1 MPVAACFEWRCRGQA
16 AIGLLI
22 QGLSFAER
30 SLFADYDAESK
41 EIMKKFAVLGYG
53 TVGSGVVELF
63 YKNRAKIEQKAG
75 EPMDVGYI
83 LDLRDFPDSPYSEK
97 FTKTI
102 DTILADPEVAVVAEC
117 MGGVEP
123 AYTYLMQCLSKGIS
137 VATSNKE
144 LIAQKGAALLAE
156 AKAHSCNC
164 FFEASVGGAIPI
176 IRPLHRCL
184 AANDIS
190 AVYGILNGTTNFI
203 LEKMLAEDM
212 DFEAALSLAQELG
225 YAERDPG
232 ADVDGHDACRKIC
245 IISSLVFGKHV
256 YPDSVSTKGIRNISL
271 ADAEAADALDGAV
284 KLIASVQRLED
295 GRILPM
301 VQPMF
306 VPHDNLLSRIDG
318 VFNAVMVCGDGF
330 DKAVFSG
337 RGAGKLP
344 TASAVLGDVIEA
356 AKHSRTV
363 FSQNWAESETQD
375 FVADADALCCGMM
388 IRTENR
394 DAERL
399 AELVDAYCDAKG
411 LDGFI
416 EAAALKDGAAC
427 YTGMLNAQQREE
439 LLAALALADCKVINW
454 MPVLTVA

>member
-1 MPVAACFEWRCRGQA
+1 MRKVKC
-16 AIGLLI
+16 
-22 QGLSFAER
+22 
-30 SLFADYDAESK
+30 
-41 EIMKKFAVLGYG
+41 MKKFAVLGYG

-75 EPMDVGYI
+75 CPMEVGYI
-83 LDLRDFPDSPYSEK
+83 LDLRDFPDSPYADK

-102 DTILADPEVAVVAEC
+102 DNILADPEVSVVAEC

-123 AYTYLMQCLSKGIS
+123 AFTYLMQCLGKGIS

-144 LIAQKGAALLAE
+144 LIARKGAQLLAE

-184 AANDIS
+184 AANDIT

-203 LEKMLAEDM
+203 LDKMLSDDM
-212 DFEAALSLAQELG
+212 SFEAALALAQELG
-225 YAERDPG
+225 YAEREPS

-256 YPDSVSTKGIRNISL
+256 YPESVKTVGIREVSL
-271 ADAEAADALDGAV
+271 EDAAAADALDGAV
-284 KLIASVQRLED
+284 KLIASVRRLED

-306 VPHDNLLSRIDG
+306 VPHDNMLSRVDG
-318 VFNAVMVCGDGF
+318 VFNAVMVCGDGI
-330 DKAVFSG
+330 DRAVFCG

-344 TASAVLGDVIEA
+344 TASAVMGDVIEA
-356 AKHSRTV
+356 AKHQCTV
-363 FSQNWAESETQD
+363 FSQDWVDSGEQD
-375 FVADADALCCGMM
+375 FVADADALCCGLM
-388 IRTENR
+388 IRTANG
-394 DAERL
+394 DAEQL
-399 AELVDAYCDAKG
+399 AEAVDAFCSAQGADAF
-411 LDGFI
+411 L
-416 EAAALKDGAAC
+416 EAAALEQGAAC
-427 YTGMLNAQQREE
+427 YTAALSSAQQKA
-439 LLAALALADCKVINW
+439 LLAALNDAGLRVVSAL
-454 MPVLTVA
+454 PVLEA